1 MWRRGRRQG
10 GRGAEEPSEPRLKE
24 TLGPEMTVVGRGA
37 QLEGRLVS
45 VESIQ
50 IDGQA
55 KGKIAARGDVIL
67 SSNSHVEAD
76 IQAQNVVAGG
86 KLKGSITART
96 MTEVAEGGRV
106 EGTIRSKAL
115 VVREGALFSG
125 QGSIDL
131 QDAPGKAERF
141 AYQEDELR
149 LGYDE
154 SVRRAAEWYR
164 STLYGATGEPDHGS
178 VKAGEAAGISLPDEA
193 TPGVGEEAALAKL
206 GLGRHNGSKAE
217 EQT

>member
-1 MWRRGRRQG
+1 MSRRGRRQG
-10 GRGAEEPSEPRLKE
+10 GRGPEEPSGPGIKE
-24 TLGPEMTVVGRGA
+24 TLGPEMTIVGRGA
-37 QLEGRLVS
+37 QLDGTLVS
-45 VESIQ
+45 VESIR

-67 SSNSHVEAD
+67 SSHSHVEAD

-86 KLKGSITART
+86 TLKGSITART

-131 QDAPGKAERF
+131 QDAAGEVERF

-149 LGYDE
+149 MGYDE

-164 STLYGATGEPDHGS
+164 STLYGATGEPDQGS
-178 VKAGEAAGISLPDEA
+178 VKAAQAAGVSLPDEIS
-193 TPGVGEEAALAKL
+193 PDPGEEVALSRR
-206 GLGRHNGSKAE
+206 GLGRDKGSE
-217 EQT
+217 GTE